1 MSASFLSIPKKN
13 TTWYGHLLDRETQC
27 HAYSFAIQQPTPAIS
42 PWLGSYFRMCAP
54 RLTAEL
60 RGPAAAAVD
69 GPTDGPGSRIWS
81 QASRGLR
88 EYEMC
93 ATSLDT
99 PFSASV
105 AGECCECS
113 QRHVQRVISLDSTIK
128 KGRPAVV
135 DTFLFF
141 IITNNIIDLHPR
153 QKINI
158 SSATPL
164 SPVSLSDT

>member
-1 MSASFLSIPKKN
+1 MSASFLSVPKKN

-42 PWLGSYFRMCAP
+42 PWMGSYFGMCAP

-60 RGPAAAAVD
+60 RGPAAVD
-69 GPTDGPGSRIWS
+69 GPTRGPGSRIWS
-81 QASRGLR
+81 QAPRGLR

-99 PFSASV
+99 PFSGSV

-113 QRHVQRVISLDSTIK
+113 QRHVQRVIGLDLTIK

-141 IITNNIIDLHPR
+141 ITNNIIDLHPKTKD
-153 QKINI
+153 QQQPH
-158 SSATPL
+158 SAQ
-164 SPVSLSDT
+164 SLSRTHK